1 MSFFVL
7 VSVASGPSGPSRPA
21 PDSREFWLESWDG
34 SQVLPIG
41 GYHHEGAL
49 QLQTGN
55 AGLEEAP
62 TDVFVDRLAQASGGV
77 VVDAQSPPRPILLP
91 LQVNTRDQAEQLR
104 EVQALRDLT
113 DPTVDMTR
121 DGNFRLVCRSAS
133 GTRQLGLV
141 RRSGMEGTG
150 GLLPWSA
157 RYVLDC
163 VAPQPFAE
171 DRDVQTRPFQLEQ
184 PDTPFLGGVWGQIGL
199 VSSRIAGPDTPVVMT
214 SAVPVYPTITVT
226 GPASSVLITGDNGL
240 RLDVPDGL
248 EALEVLTWVTDPRH
262 RSVRVNGAL
271 AAGRLARGSR
281 PAPFGLGTTTLSVS
295 APDAT
300 GDTRLVI
307 SWRGLHRS
315 LW

>member
-1 MSFFVL
+1 MTFFVL
-7 VSVASGPSGPSRPA
+7 VSVASGPSGPSRPV

-41 GYHHEGAL
+41 GYRHEGAF

-62 TDVFVDRLAQASGGV
+62 ADVFVERLAQASGGV
-77 VVDAQSPPRPILLP
+77 VVGSQSPPRPVLLP
-91 LQVNTRDQAEQLR
+91 LQVNTRDQAEQWS
-104 EVQALRDLT
+104 EVQALRDMT
-113 DPTVDMTR
+113 DPTVGMTR

-150 GLLPWSA
+150 GLLPWAA

-163 VAPQPFAE
+163 EAPQPFAE
-171 DRDVQTRPFQLEQ
+171 DRDIQTRPFQLEQ
-184 PDTPFLGGVWGQIGL
+184 PDAPFLGGIWGSIGL

-226 GPASSVLITGDNGL
+226 GPASSVLITADSGL

-248 EALEVLTWVTDPRH
+248 EAGETLEWVTDPR
-262 RSVRVNGAL
+262 RKSVRVNGAL

-300 GDTRLVI
+300 ADTRLVI